1 LAVAMEENE
10 ENQQQEKLK
19 GAYQKRMQQM
29 QQDAQKRELLKK
41 MMEPAAYER
50 MTNVRISNP
59 ELYEK
64 VVSSLA
70 YVVQSGKK
78 MGRISDAQ
86 IYDLLIKM
94 TEKRE
99 TTIEFKKK

>member
-1 LAVAMEENE
+1 
-10 ENQQQEKLK
+10 
-19 GAYQKRMQQM
+19 MQQM

-41 MMEPAAYER
+41 LMEPAAYER

-70 YVVQSGKK
+70 YVMQSGRK
-78 MGRISDAQ
+78 MERISDAQ
-86 IYDLLIKM
+86 IYDLLVKM

-99 TTIEFKKK
+99 TKIEFRKK

>member
-1 LAVAMEENE
+1 MEENE
-10 ENQQQEKLK
+10 ENQQQDKLRN
-19 GAYQKRMQQM
+19 AQQKRMQQM

-41 MMEPAAYER
+41 LMEPAAYER

-70 YVVQSGKK
+70 YVMQSGRK
-78 MGRISDAQ
+78 MERISDAQ
-86 IYDLLIKM
+86 IYDLLVKM

-99 TTIEFKKK
+99 TKIEFRKK